1 MANFK
6 ISKFSIN
13 LKFTLNLLSLN
24 APEMKTVLREKKTL
38 KMTSAMQRNK
48 ILKTVHSDWCIN
60 LNDYKESLMFVLLG
74 P

>member
-24 APEMKTVLREKKTL
+24 APEMKTVLREKRPL
-38 KMTSAMQRNK
+38 K
-48 ILKTVHSDWCIN
+48 
-60 LNDYKESLMFVLLG
+60 
-74 P
+74 